1 MRVVGQAKK
10 YSGRRRRRWRL
21 IRILRQNAGKAQS
34 DKNSFFVVVD
44 DFPKIGFTW
53 KEKMEKE
60 KEAERRKE
68 KGRQKMMKKRLES
81 SKKSES
87 ERNHFLLGL
96 WGPVSQV
103 FLLLLL
109 LRRRRRHKKRR
120 NRECAS
126 TSGWRAGRRRRRKP
140 AERAGGAVWQ
150 IRGIAGAKN

>member
-109 LRRRRRHKKRR
+109 RRRRRHKKRR

-126 TSGWRAGRRRRRKP
+126 TSGWRVGRRRRRKP

>member
-60 KEAERRKE
+60 KEAERRK
-68 KGRQKMMKKRLES
+68 GDKKWWKNV
-81 SKKSES
+81 SKVAKNRKAKEIIFCSDCEAPFH
-87 ERNHFLLGL
+87 RFFFFFFFGDGDDTKNVGI
-96 WGPVSQV
+96 VNV
-103 FLLLLL
+103 
-109 LRRRRRHKKRR
+109 RRRRAD
-120 NRECAS
+120 EQEDGEEES
-126 TSGWRAGRRRRRKP
+126 RRKGQ
-140 AERAGGAVWQ
+140 AGPFG
-150 IRGIAGAKN
+150 RYGE